1 MNEKVTRNRNII
13 GIILL
18 IIGGTLM
25 IISSAIGSIGIYETL
40 YGLISTEIPPNLAWT
55 IPILR
60 VLITI
65 MRWLA
70 DLGGGAVI
78 VGAIFIALGSFRFGK
93 WFVGIGLTFGTL
105 ALIIWVISQIVN
117 NTDIITDPQILNYL
131 ANLEGFFTY
140 NTGLQFAGVTTAIIG
155 RNFIKRPKK
164 IKEEIE
170 EVEGIEEKGT
180 IETTTPIPFQ
190 NIHCPNCGIDLPFN
204 ADSCSECGHTI
215 EKR

>member
-1 MNEKVTRNRNII
+1 MSDKVIRNRNII

-18 IIGGTLM
+18 IIGGMLM

-60 VLITI
+60 VLILI

-78 VGAIFIALGSFRFGK
+78 VGAVFIALGSFRFGK
-93 WFVGIGLTFGTL
+93 WLVGIGLTFGTL
-105 ALIIWVISQIVN
+105 ALIIWVISQIAN
-117 NTDIITDPQILNYL
+117 STNLITDPQVLSYL
-131 ANLEGFFTY
+131 ARLEGFFTY
-140 NTGLQFAGVTTAIIG
+140 NTGLQFMGVTTAIIG
-155 RNFIKRPKK
+155 RNFVKKPKK
-164 IKEEIE
+164 VEEEIE
-170 EVEGIEEKGT
+170 EEEK
-180 IETTTPIPFQ
+180 IESTTPLPFQ
-190 NIHCPNCGIDLPFN
+190 NIHCPNCGISLPFN
-204 ADSCSECGHTI
+204 AEFCSECGQTI

>member
-1 MNEKVTRNRNII
+1 MSDKVVRNRI

-18 IIGGTLM
+18 IIGGIMM

-105 ALIIWVISQIVN
+105 ALIIWVISQIAN
-117 NTDIITDPQILNYL
+117 NTDIITDPQILSYL

-155 RNFIKRPKK
+155 RNFIKKPKK
-164 IKEEIE
+164 VEEEIE
-170 EVEGIEEKGT
+170 EPEE
-180 IETTTPIPFQ
+180 IDTTTPIPFQ
-190 NIHCPNCGIDLPFN
+190 NIYCPNCAISLPFN
-204 ADSCSECGHTI
+204 AEFCSECGHTI